1 LADPHTEDLM
11 IKMLATACIV
21 VLAATLAASA
31 QQPPQPA
38 PSSPTPAAAQTIT
51 PPPYGTPITL
61 EMAKKVM
68 SGAEAEAEKNKWPV
82 VITILDSGGN
92 IVMLHRY
99 EDAQLASVPLAEG
112 KARTALMFKRP
123 SKALE
128 DAIAAGGAGLRFA
141 ALQNI
146 TPLSGGNLI
155 VVDGKIVGAIGVS
168 GVTSAQHAQIV
179 QAALDAVK

>member
-1 LADPHTEDLM
+1 M
-11 IKMLATACIV
+11 IKMLATACVI
-21 VLAATLAASA
+21 VLAAMLPASA
-31 QQPPQPA
+31 QQPASPA
-38 PSSPTPAAAQTIT
+38 PPPATPAPAAQAIT
-51 PPPYGTPITL
+51 PPPYGAPITL

-68 SGAEAEAEKNKWPV
+68 AAAEAEAEKNKWPV

-99 EDAQLASVPLAEG
+99 EDAQLASLPLAEG

-141 ALQNI
+141 ALPNI
-146 TPLSGGNLI
+146 TPLAGGNLI
-155 VVDGKIVGAIGVS
+155 LVDGKIVGAIGVS

-179 QAALDAVK
+179 QAGLDAVK

>member
-1 LADPHTEDLM
+1 MTRTLAAVCVL
-11 IKMLATACIV
+11 
-21 VLAATLAASA
+21 VLAATAPLSA
-31 QQPPQPA
+31 QQPGAPAPPSQAAPPAGTPA
-38 PSSPTPAAAQTIT
+38 PSAQSIT
-51 PPPYGTPITL
+51 PPPYGAPITL

-68 SGAEAEAEKNKWPV
+68 AAAEAEAEKNRWPV

-92 IVMLHRY
+92 IVMLHRH

-155 VVDGKIVGAIGVS
+155 LVDGKIVGAIGVS
-168 GVTSAQHAQIV
+168 GVTAAQHAQIV
-179 QAALDAVK
+179 QAGLDAVK

>member
-1 LADPHTEDLM
+1 MLM
-11 IKMLATACIV
+11 IKMLATVCVV
-21 VLAATLAASA
+21 VLAATLSARA
-31 QQPPQPA
+31 QQPASRTPPQP
-38 PSSPTPAAAQTIT
+38 SVAQPVT

-68 SGAEAEAEKNKWPV
+68 AAAEAEAEKNKWPV

-92 IVMLHRY
+92 MVMLHRY
-99 EDAQLASVPLAEG
+99 EDAQLASLPLAEG

-128 DAIAAGGAGLRFA
+128 DTIAAGGAGLRFA
-141 ALQNI
+141 ALQNV
-146 TPLSGGNLI
+146 TPLAGGNLI

-179 QAALDAVK
+179 QAGLDAVKSNDAAKP

>member
-1 LADPHTEDLM
+1 M
-11 IKMLATACIV
+11 IKMLATACVIV
-21 VLAATLAASA
+21 VTAMRPAFA
-31 QQPPQPA
+31 QQPAPPAQPA
-38 PSSPTPAAAQTIT
+38 ATPAPAAQTVT
-51 PPPYGTPITL
+51 PPPYGAPITL

-68 SGAEAEAEKNKWPV
+68 VAAEAEAEKNKWPV

-99 EDAQLASVPLAEG
+99 EDAQLASLPLAEG

-141 ALQNI
+141 ALPNI
-146 TPLSGGNLI
+146 TPLAGGNLI

-179 QAALDAVK
+179 QAGLDAVK

>member
-1 LADPHTEDLM
+1 M
-11 IKMLATACIV
+11 IKMLATACVI
-21 VLAATLAASA
+21 VLAATLPAPA
-31 QQPPQPA
+31 QQPAPPAQPTAAPA
-38 PSSPTPAAAQTIT
+38 PAPQAIT
-51 PPPYGTPITL
+51 PPSYGAPITL
-61 EMAKKVM
+61 EIAKKVM
-68 SGAEAEAEKNKWPV
+68 AGAEAEAERNKWPV

-92 IVMLHRY
+92 IVMVHRY
-99 EDAQLASVPLAEG
+99 EDAQLASLPLAEG

-155 VVDGKIVGAIGVS
+155 LLDGKIVGAIGVS

-179 QAALDAVK
+179 QAGLDAVK

>member
-1 LADPHTEDLM
+1 M
-11 IKMLATACIV
+11 IKILATACVV
-21 VLAATLAASA
+21 VLAATLAAPA
-31 QQPPQPA
+31 QQSPQPA
-38 PSSPTPAAAQTIT
+38 PPTVASAPAPQAIT
-51 PPPYGTPITL
+51 PPPYGAPITL

-68 SGAEAEAEKNKWPV
+68 AAAEAEAEKNKWPV

-99 EDAQLASVPLAEG
+99 EDAQLASLPLAEG

-128 DAIAAGGAGLRFA
+128 DAVAAGGAGLRFA
-141 ALQNI
+141 ALQNV

-155 VVDGKIVGAIGVS
+155 LVDGKIVGAIGVS

-179 QAALDAVK
+179 QAGLDAVK

>member
-1 LADPHTEDLM
+1 M
-11 IKMLATACIV
+11 IKMLATACVI
-21 VLAATLAASA
+21 VLAATLAAPA

-38 PSSPTPAAAQTIT
+38 PPTTATATPALAPQIIT
-51 PPPYGTPITL
+51 PPPYGVPITL

-68 SGAEAEAEKNKWPV
+68 AAAEAEAEKNKWPV

-99 EDAQLASVPLAEG
+99 EDAQLASLPLAEG

-141 ALQNI
+141 ALPNI

-179 QAALDAVK
+179 QAGLDAVK

>member
-1 LADPHTEDLM
+1 MMKT
-11 IKMLATACIV
+11 LATACV
-21 VLAATLAASA
+21 MMLAATLSASA
-31 QQPPQPA
+31 QQPPAATPQSTP
-38 PSSPTPAAAQTIT
+38 PAAASSATAIGSQTLT
-51 PPPYGTPITL
+51 PPPYGAPITL

-68 SGAEAEAEKNKWPV
+68 AGAEAEAEKNKWPV

-99 EDAQLASVPLAEG
+99 EDAQLASLPLAEG

-141 ALQNI
+141 ALPNI
-146 TPLSGGNLI
+146 TPLAGGNLI
-155 VVDGKIVGAIGVS
+155 ILDGKVIGAIGVS
-168 GVTSAQHAQIV
+168 GVSSAQHAQIV
-179 QAALDAVK
+179 QAGLDALK

>member
-1 LADPHTEDLM
+1 M
-11 IKMLATACIV
+11 IKMLATACVI
-21 VLAATLAASA
+21 VLAAMLPASA
-31 QQPPQPA
+31 QQPASPAQPPATPA
-38 PSSPTPAAAQTIT
+38 PAAQAIT
-51 PPPYGTPITL
+51 PPPYGAPITL

-68 SGAEAEAEKNKWPV
+68 AAAEAEAEKNKWPV

-99 EDAQLASVPLAEG
+99 EDAQLASLPLAEG

-141 ALQNI
+141 ALPNI
-146 TPLSGGNLI
+146 TPLAGGNLI

-179 QAALDAVK
+179 QTGLDAVK

>member
-1 LADPHTEDLM
+1 M
-11 IKMLATACIV
+11 IKMLATACVI
-21 VLAATLAASA
+21 VLAAMLLASA
-31 QQPPQPA
+31 QQPAPPAQPTATPA
-38 PSSPTPAAAQTIT
+38 PAAQTIA
-51 PPPYGTPITL
+51 PPPYGAPITL

-68 SGAEAEAEKNKWPV
+68 AAAEAEAEKNKWPV

-92 IVMLHRY
+92 IVMVHRY
-99 EDAQLASVPLAEG
+99 EDAQLASLPLAEG

-141 ALQNI
+141 ALPNI

-155 VVDGKIVGAIGVS
+155 VLDGKIVGAIGVS

-179 QAALDAVK
+179 QAGLDAVK

>member
-1 LADPHTEDLM
+1 M
-11 IKMLATACIV
+11 IKMLATACVI
-21 VLAATLAASA
+21 VLAATLAAAA
-31 QQPPQPA
+31 QQPTQPA
-38 PSSPTPAAAQTIT
+38 QPTVPPAPAPQAIT
-51 PPPYGTPITL
+51 PPSYGAPITL
-61 EMAKKVM
+61 EIAKKVM
-68 SGAEAEAEKNKWPV
+68 AGAEAEAEKNKWPV

-92 IVMLHRY
+92 IVMVHRY
-99 EDAQLASVPLAEG
+99 EDAQLASLPLAEG

-155 VVDGKIVGAIGVS
+155 LLDGKIVGAIGVS

-179 QAALDAVK
+179 QAGLDAVK

>member
-1 LADPHTEDLM
+1 M
-11 IKMLATACIV
+11 IKMLATACVI
-21 VLAATLAASA
+21 VLAATLPAPA
-31 QQPPQPA
+31 QQPAQPA
-38 PSSPTPAAAQTIT
+38 QPTAAPAPAPQAIT
-51 PPPYGTPITL
+51 PPPYGAPITL
-61 EMAKKVM
+61 EIAKKVM
-68 SGAEAEAEKNKWPV
+68 AAAEAEAEKNKWPV

-92 IVMLHRY
+92 IVMVHRY
-99 EDAQLASVPLAEG
+99 EDAQLASLPLAEG

-155 VVDGKIVGAIGVS
+155 LLDGKIVGAIGVS

-179 QAALDAVK
+179 QAGLDAVK

>member
-1 LADPHTEDLM
+1 MLM
-11 IKMLATACIV
+11 IKMLATACVV
-21 VLAATLAASA
+21 VLAATLSARA
-31 QQPPQPA
+31 QQPA
-38 PSSPTPAAAQTIT
+38 SPTPPQPSVAPQAVT
-51 PPPYGTPITL
+51 PPPYGSPITL

-68 SGAEAEAEKNKWPV
+68 AGAEAEAEKNKWPV

-92 IVMLHRY
+92 MVMLHRY
-99 EDAQLASVPLAEG
+99 EDAQLASLPLAEG

-128 DAIAAGGAGLRFA
+128 DTIAAGGAGLRFA
-141 ALQNI
+141 ALQNV
-146 TPLSGGNLI
+146 TPLAGGNLI

-179 QAALDAVK
+179 QAGLDAVKSNEAAKP